1 MSDYQD
7 KLGIKLK
14 IQILQQLLA
23 QSQITNTQAA
33 LVCAELE
40 DRMTPWKHTAV
51 VIKVHLM

>member
-33 LVCAELE
+33 LVRAELE
-40 DRMTPWKHTAV
+40 DRMTP
-51 VIKVHLM
+51 